1 MDNEEFLQKL
11 GQKIRILR
19 KNRRLSQEKLAIE
32 LECDQ
37 GYLSRIET
45 GKANPSAVYLK
56 QIDDSLDLDIREL
69 FNFTI

>member
-56 QIDDSLDLDIREL
+56 QIADSLDLDIREL